1 MKKYFF
7 KGVVSHRR
15 VKSKKHGFDYPYR
28 SIFLEDIYDFQE
40 NKVDHIE
47 SPFFNFSFLKN
58 DDSKKILNNILVKMQ
73 FHQIWIYLLK
83 ILKIDYLKILE

>member
-28 SIFLEDIYDFQE
+28 SIFLENIYNFQE
-40 NKVDHIE
+40 NKHDLSRTNMLYVGYVWGTLWV
-47 SPFFNFSFLKN
+47 PK
-58 DDSKKILNNILVKMQ
+58 
-73 FHQIWIYLLK
+73 YLSLE
-83 ILKIDYLKILE
+83 ILESIENRFKWS

>member
-28 SIFLEDIYDFQE
+28 SIFLENIY
-40 NKVDHIE
+40 E
-47 SPFFNFSFLKN
+47 SSEHNTHTGN
-58 DDSKKILNNILVKMQ
+58 EYTIGRMYMV
-73 FHQIWIYLLK
+73 
-83 ILKIDYLKILE
+83 